1 MKNLKKT
8 LSVLLA
14 ALMILSLFAV
24 SAFAAGK
31 ITEAQY
37 NELRLSEPS
46 PSSSRAC

>member
-31 ITEAQY
+31 IKMT
-37 NELRLSEPS
+37 
-46 PSSSRAC
+46 